1 MNHTPLRTL
10 QAFLNNS
17 QPTIEEAM
25 EVFTPLAVGDY
36 DDIHIAALL
45 THIRTC
51 GETFADI
58 AGAAKA
64 FLRVGYPFPS
74 PEKDSWIR
82 PALVAMARI
91 LSISL
96 RALPSLPPLGE

>member
-36 DDIHIAALL
+36 DDSQDGLL
-45 THIRTC
+45 GTQGCVIL
-51 GETFADI
+51 FSAP
-58 AGAAKA
+58 
-64 FLRVGYPFPS
+64 YP
-74 PEKDSWIR
+74 
-82 PALVAMARI
+82 
-91 LSISL
+91 
-96 RALPSLPPLGE
+96 